1 MSAAVQR
8 IFAGLRSS
16 STYRLSR
23 SLASFRSPLPEINF
37 PKDLS
42 YPEYILSKCDRYPDR
57 RAIVCANT
65 GRGISYRDLRAG
77 TASVASG
84 LARLGFGRGDVM
96 CLYSH
101 NFPEYPT
108 AMYGI
113 MSAGGILT
121 TANPDY
127 TAVNY
132 NMASLLHVSMRT
144 EDHTAHSSQAVR
156 KDEHHST
163 APDRVVSPRRILAH
177 LSFLDLVDRTLRAAA
192 LPLGYGPLAAIL
204 NSPPHTGIPNPDSLI
219 RSYLTG
225 YKKGIQ
231 NIFILIDR
239 LCHESERLTKAE
251 LVDKIKKGYLD
262 NADSPAAIGR
272 EKLAALASA
281 PAPSPISAPSAAA
294 SRPALGDLSNQ
305 HSATPPTPKK
315 LSTTSLA
322 AASATATAAA
332 ALIELSAS
340 PNPRSAPP
348 PPMRQLQP
356 PAKKRRAFREQPP
369 PPEQPRYEPISP
381 GPYEPTV
388 IGDRCCLD
396 DSGGVP
402 TGDSLWRPW

>member
-1 MSAAVQR
+1 MEQQNSA
-8 IFAGLRSS
+8 
-16 STYRLSR
+16 
-23 SLASFRSPLPEINF
+23 E
-37 PKDLS
+37 
-42 YPEYILSKCDRYPDR
+42 
-57 RAIVCANT
+57 
-65 GRGISYRDLRAG
+65 
-77 TASVASG
+77 
-84 LARLGFGRGDVM
+84 
-96 CLYSH
+96 
-101 NFPEYPT
+101 
-108 AMYGI
+108 
-113 MSAGGILT
+113 
-121 TANPDY
+121 
-127 TAVNY
+127 
-132 NMASLLHVSMRT
+132 LHVS
-144 EDHTAHSSQAVR
+144 SSGSLAGAGENLNR
-156 KDEHHST
+156 SMFNASLDSSLNCS
-163 APDRVVSPRRILAH
+163 PGGINPRRRESKSRAEKKRRDRINACFERMHQLLREEELKGGGVAADISTEFCLGGQQFSPGTEKAEILEQMIRFVEQLKRERRCQGPPPAAP
-177 LSFLDLVDRTLRAAA
+177 AAA
-192 LPLGYGPLAAIL
+192 LMDSKAAASTPDRL
-204 NSPPHTGIPNPDSLI
+204 RPAAAEDSLI

>member
-1 MSAAVQR
+1 MEQQNSA
-8 IFAGLRSS
+8 
-16 STYRLSR
+16 
-23 SLASFRSPLPEINF
+23 E
-37 PKDLS
+37 
-42 YPEYILSKCDRYPDR
+42 
-57 RAIVCANT
+57 
-65 GRGISYRDLRAG
+65 
-77 TASVASG
+77 
-84 LARLGFGRGDVM
+84 
-96 CLYSH
+96 
-101 NFPEYPT
+101 
-108 AMYGI
+108 
-113 MSAGGILT
+113 
-121 TANPDY
+121 
-127 TAVNY
+127 
-132 NMASLLHVSMRT
+132 LHVSSSGSLAGAGENLNRSMFNASLDSSLNCSPGGINPRRRMHQLLREEELKGGGVAADIST
-144 EDHTAHSSQAVR
+144 EFCLGGQQFSPGTEKAEILEQMIRFVEQLKRERRCQGPPPAAPAAALMDSKAAA
-156 KDEHHST
+156 ST
-163 APDRVVSPRRILAH
+163 PDR
-177 LSFLDLVDRTLRAAA
+177 LRPAAAEAA